1 MQIPQQNRQV
11 LFIADDFGVS
21 SAVNA
26 AIVRAH
32 LHGALHGAC
41 LMLGQPG
48 TADAIELAR
57 RHPSLQIGWHL
68 HLNDSEP
75 LTVPAWPWGRSPARA
90 GLSIAVSAR
99 ARALASAEIRRQWQE
114 LTDTGLEC
122 RFVNAHHHLHWH
134 PFVRRQVVATITATG
149 GFDGWLRWGRPRFFE
164 RVPAAAGY
172 TMIDALLQ
180 APCRARLPVRQSST
194 LWGLGRT
201 FAMSADEIAAVLP
214 SLGAGLHEFM
224 FHPRPGE
231 EDADTQCLM
240 ELGARWPELNPA
252 AVA

>member
-75 LTVPAWPWGRSPARA
+75 MTIPAWPWGRSPARA
-90 GLSIAVSAR
+90 GLAIAVSPR
-99 ARALASAEIRRQWQE
+99 GRSLVRTEIDTQWRALRDS
-114 LTDTGLEC
+114 GLEC

-134 PFVRRQVVATITATG
+134 PYVRRHLVATVAADGFG
-149 GFDGWLRWGRPRFFE
+149 GWMRWGRLSFME
-164 RVPAAAGY
+164 RDSAPLGY
-172 TMIDALLQ
+172 ALIEALLQ
-180 APCRARLPVRQSST
+180 EPHRGRLPMQLSTT
-194 LWGLGRT
+194 LWGLDRT
-201 FAMSADEIAAVLP
+201 FCMDATKVAALLP
-214 SLGAGLHEFM
+214 KLGDGLHEFM
-224 FHPRPGE
+224 FHPRPGDA
-231 EDADTQCLM
+231 DADTRCLI
-240 ELGARWPELNPA
+240 ELRGLIDEA
-252 AVA
+252 